1 MLITP
6 REAFNATFSMVFLQR
21 LRNRS
26 FGEQNN
32 CLSSVPIW
40 NSTRFYILKKL
51 NFKTIPLSNF
61 IKTVSHF
68 CFVRK
73 RDWRRNSL
81 MFSPVTGVGK

>member
-6 REAFNATFSMVFLQR
+6 REAFNATFSMVFYKDWGTGR
-21 LRNRS
+21 LVNKIT
-26 FGEQNN
+26 
-32 CLSSVPIW
+32 LSSVPIW

-51 NFKTIPLSNF
+51 NFKIIPLSNF

-68 CFVRK
+68 RFAQK

>member
-6 REAFNATFSMVFLQR
+6 REAFNATFSMVFVQR

-51 NFKTIPLSNF
+51 NFKIIPPQILLKLCHTFASYKNG
-61 IKTVSHF
+61 
-68 CFVRK
+68 
-73 RDWRRNSL
+73 
-81 MFSPVTGVGK
+81 TGEGIL